1 MAKLKGT
8 GAPST
13 RLKAAIGDIYKDT
26 ATGMNYKCI
35 FAYQNGRTKKYE
47 SQWEEVGNTYQELF
61 SNSEDVSNG
70 AVLTDNETIDTG
82 SDILDDKDKT
92 ESQSRKKYTN
102 YSKPSKN

>member
-1 MAKLKGT
+1 MAKLTGT

-26 ATGMNYKCI
+26 ATGMIYKCI

-47 SQWEEVGNTYQELF
+47 SQWEEVGNAYQEQF
-61 SNSEDVSNG
+61 SNSEDVSNE
-70 AVLTDNETIDTG
+70 AVLTDNETSDTG
-82 SDILDDKDKT
+82 SDILDNKDKT
-92 ESQSRKKYTN
+92 EPQSRKKYTN